1 MREEGETL
9 SQDRIIHKDDP
20 NYHRFDVSPLL
31 KWFAN
36 QIVERDEEGNIIEKD
51 DQEGPER
58 IRQIH

>member
-1 MREEGETL
+1 M

-36 QIVERDEEGNIIEKD
+36 QIVERDEEGRIVERIE
-51 DQEGPER
+51 QEGPER
-58 IRQIH
+58 ITNIPSASS